1 MTIHPLIAAVLTAG
15 LLAPFAA
22 FAVPQVG
29 KPAPDFKAVAA
40 DGSTVELSALRGK
53 TVVLEW
59 TNHDCPFVVKHYR
72 SGNMQA
78 TQARATGDGAVW
90 LQVISSESG
99 AQGHVSGETA
109 QQLNRDRK
117 ANAVTHTLLDEKGTL
132 GRAYGAQVTPHMYII
147 AAQGVLQYMGGIDSI
162 ATAREADIPKATNY
176 VVEALDAMKAGQPV
190 PNPVTRAYG
199 CTIKYAS

>member
-1 MTIHPLIAAVLTAG
+1 MTIRPLIAAVMTAG
-15 LLAPFAA
+15 FLAPLAA
-22 FAVPQVG
+22 MAAPEVG

-78 TQARATGDGAVW
+78 TQAKAAEHGAVW
-90 LQVISSESG
+90 LQVISSEPGS
-99 AQGHVSGETA
+99 QGHVSA
-109 QQLNRDRK
+109 DKARQLNTERK
-117 ANAVTHTLLDEKGTL
+117 VTAVTNTLLDEKGMV
-132 GRAYGAQVTPHMYII
+132 GRAYAAQVTPHMYII
-147 AAQGVLQYMGGIDSI
+147 DAQGVLQYMGGIDSI

>member
-1 MTIHPLIAAVLTAG
+1 MIRPLIAAALTAG
-15 LLAPFAA
+15 LFAPFSVFAA
-22 FAVPQVG
+22 PEVG

-40 DGSTVELSALRGK
+40 DGSTVELSTLRGK

-59 TNHDCPFVVKHYR
+59 TNHDCPFVMKHYR

-78 TQARATGDGAVW
+78 TQAHAAAHDAVW
-90 LQVISSESG
+90 LQVISSEPGS
-99 AQGHVSGETA
+99 QGHVSGDKA
-109 QQLNRDRK
+109 RQLNADRQVK
-117 ANAVTHTLLDEKGTL
+117 SVANTLLDEKGTV

-147 AAQGVLQYMGGIDSI
+147 DAQGVLQYMGGIDSI
-162 ATAREADIPKATNY
+162 ATARDADIPRATNY

>member
-1 MTIHPLIAAVLTAG
+1 MTFRPFFAAVLAAG
-15 LLAPFAA
+15 LFAPLAALAA
-22 FAVPQVG
+22 PEIG

-59 TNHDCPFVVKHYR
+59 SNHDCPFVRKHYD

-78 TQARATGDGAVW
+78 TQAKAAEQGLLW
-90 LQVISSESG
+90 FQVISSEPGS
-99 AQGHVSGETA
+99 QGHVSGDKA
-109 QQLNRDRK
+109 RQLNTDRK
-117 ANAVTHTLLDEKGTL
+117 VAAVTNTLIDEQGMV
-132 GRAYGAQVTPHMYII
+132 GRAYAAQVTPHMYII
-147 AAQGVLQYMGGIDSI
+147 DAEGVLQYMGAIDSI
-162 ATAREADIPKATNY
+162 ASARVEDIPKATNY

>member
-1 MTIHPLIAAVLTAG
+1 MIRPLIAAALTAG
-15 LLAPFAA
+15 FLSPFAVLA
-22 FAVPQVG
+22 APEVG
-29 KPAPDFKAVAA
+29 KPAPNFKAVAA

-59 TNHDCPFVVKHYR
+59 TNHDCPVVMKHYN

-78 TQARATGDGAVW
+78 TQAKAAEHGAVW
-90 LQVISSESG
+90 LQVISSEPGS
-99 AQGHVSGETA
+99 QGHVSGDKA
-109 QQLNRDRK
+109 RQLNTDRK
-117 ANAVTHTLLDEKGTL
+117 VSAVANTLLDEQGTV
-132 GRAYGAQVTPHMYII
+132 GRAYAAQVTPHMYII
-147 AAQGVLQYMGGIDSI
+147 DAQGVLQYMGGIDSI

-176 VVEALDAMKAGQPV
+176 VVEALDAMKAGQAV

>member
-1 MTIHPLIAAVLTAG
+1 MTIRPLIAAALAAG
-15 LLAPFAA
+15 FLAPLAA
-22 FAVPQVG
+22 LAAPEVG

-59 TNHDCPFVVKHYR
+59 TNHDCPFVKKHYN

-78 TQARATGDGAVW
+78 TQAKAAEHGAVW
-90 LQVISSESG
+90 LQVISSEPGS
-99 AQGHVSGETA
+99 QGHVSGEQA
-109 QQLNRDRK
+109 RKLNTERK
-117 ANAVTHTLLDEKGTL
+117 VSAVANTLLDEQGTV
-132 GRAYGAQVTPHMYII
+132 GRAYAAQVTPHMYII
-147 AAQGVLQYMGGIDSI
+147 DAQGVLQYMGGIDSI

-176 VVEALDAMKAGQPV
+176 VVEALDAMKAGQAV